1 MLESEARAHERRRT
15 RLMRACV
22 KEGAENGRR
31 NTLSADEPA
40 VVGLQRRRKKKM
52 QRIREDAVNFSS
64 LDFPSENRLHS
75 LRSRLECNVQLR
87 QQKELADAG
96 FAG

>member
-1 MLESEARAHERRRT
+1 
-15 RLMRACV
+15 
-22 KEGAENGRR
+22 
-31 NTLSADEPA
+31 
-40 VVGLQRRRKKKM
+40 M